1 MTPPVDQLMKSGLL
15 DACDEA
21 GGTYRFSVPGRGDY
35 ELVRTGQD
43 AETEE
48 HLSESDIA
56 SLKQGIADFENGN
69 YSDAFEFLSEI
80 RREYGL

>member
-1 MTPPVDQLMKSGLL
+1 MTPPVAQLIESGLL